1 LGNVKKNPYI
11 FNLNLFLGVLLEH
24 MLGKLSDFQTHT
36 LTSPAL
42 LSAKDLELN
51 FIFNLSV
58 VSVQACH
65 CQVNLDIWEPVRK
78 QTGTRQLGQ
87 RTTRTETSRPVSEG

>member
-1 LGNVKKNPYI
+1 
-11 FNLNLFLGVLLEH
+11 

-65 CQVNLDIWEPVRK
+65 CQTTTNCNVDYWICFNFYPGYYAPNANFLNINNLTHAIM
-78 QTGTRQLGQ
+78 
-87 RTTRTETSRPVSEG
+87 S